1 MLPHIGA
8 LASVIDREVIRMKQE
23 NREVHYMCRQITDL
37 KARCKELSQENL
49 ILKSEIA
56 DLRMTN
62 VLLGGALV

>member
-1 MLPHIGA
+1 M
-8 LASVIDREVIRMKQE
+8 IDNRDLILEV
-23 NREVHYMCRQITDL
+23 NNL
-37 KARCKELSQENL
+37 KKRCTELSQENL